1 MHRSR
6 LFPIACVTICLTT
19 SSLWAADPWHSAQA
33 LPKDPATLMLRG
45 NATRPGNET
54 AGNAYQIAW
63 PARIQKIDGQW
74 ILIGDTGGYT
84 VPPIKGWVR
93 KDEMICIRDDGESS
107 GEDPSQYYSNK
118 MLETTDPAAS
128 ASLLWLRGLYW
139 ESQQETD
146 VALRD
151 YAAAIR
157 SAFGL
162 RVDPSATNSSVVEL
176 FRPEQGAAGAQEA
189 LNRFP
194 GLADAYLRLARLSA
208 KNAETGRAVVE
219 SNPISQYWKTYF
231 VCADLLFRSR
241 SSNGSATSRVPRS
254 TQTGPMH
261 WPPITSDLSP
271 NGPGRQRKSKR
282 R

>member
-1 MHRSR
+1 MHRNC
-6 LFPIACVTICLTT
+6 LFPIACVSICLTT

-45 NATRPGNET
+45 NATRPGSET

-74 ILIGDTGGYT
+74 VLIGDTGGYT

-93 KDEMICIRDDGESS
+93 KDEMICIRDDGETT
-107 GEDPSQYYSNK
+107 GDDPSQYYSNK

-162 RVDPSATNSSVVEL
+162 RVDPSATNNSVVEL
-176 FRPEQGAAGAQEA
+176 FRPEQGAEA
-189 LNRFP
+189 HKRP
-194 GLADAYLRLARLSA
+194 SIGSPA
-208 KNAETGRAVVE
+208 
-219 SNPISQYWKTYF
+219 
-231 VCADLLFRSR
+231 SR
-241 SSNGSATSRVPRS
+241 TLICVWR
-254 TQTGPMH
+254 
-261 WPPITSDLSP
+261 D
-271 NGPGRQRKSKR
+271 
-282 R
+282 